1 MDDLTNIDAD
11 AIEVM
16 IDRFGLSA
24 TLETVA
30 DIAREKADHI
40 LSNWQDSAT
49 ARSWDRIANRI
60 DRTAA
65 AAAREVA

>member
-1 MDDLTNIDAD
+1 MDDLANIDAD
-11 AIEVM
+11 AIEGM

-24 TLETVA
+24 TLETIA
-30 DIAREKADHI
+30 DIAREKSDHI
-40 LSNWQDSAT
+40 ESNWQDPNL
-49 ARSWDRIANRI
+49 ARSWNRIANRI

>member
-1 MDDLTNIDAD
+1 MQDLNEPNAD

-16 IDRFGLSA
+16 IDRFGLEA
-24 TLETVA
+24 VLETVA
-30 DIAREKADHI
+30 DIARDKSDHI
-40 LSNWQDSAT
+40 ESNWQDHNL
-49 ARSWDRIANRI
+49 ARSWNRIANRI

>member
-1 MDDLTNIDAD
+1 MQDLTNIDAD

-16 IDRFGLSA
+16 IDRFGLDA
-24 TLETVA
+24 VLETVA

-40 LSNWQDSAT
+40 RVNWQDSIN

-60 DRTAA
+60 DPIAA
-65 AAAREVA
+65 AAAREVR